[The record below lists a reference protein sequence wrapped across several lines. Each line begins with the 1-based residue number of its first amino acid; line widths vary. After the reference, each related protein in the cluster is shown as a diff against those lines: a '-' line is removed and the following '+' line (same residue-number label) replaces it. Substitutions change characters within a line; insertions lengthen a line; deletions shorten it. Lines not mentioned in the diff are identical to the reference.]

1 MGMRFADVAADG
13 KLINGVGQV
22 WAAAGKPVAL
32 IEQLAERANR
42 AGKNDVVARLVRTA
56 YDAGLIFDEQAPVL
70 HQEQSRYL
78 AERKRKADDAKMK
91 AKLRKDQLLRDEVN
105 KVIQQRDAEARAR
118 ASAPSSTAGQH
129 SQPGS
134 QKPGSQA

>member
-22 WAAAGKPVAL
+22 WAAAGKPVAS

-42 AGKNDVVARLVRTA
+42 AGKNEVVARLVRAA

-78 AERKRKADDAKMK
+78 VERKRKADDAKMK
-91 AKLRKDQLLRDEVN
+91 AKLRKDKLLLDEVN
-105 KVIQQRDAEARAR
+105 KVIQQREAEARGR
-118 ASAPSSTAGQH
+118 ASVQASTAGQY